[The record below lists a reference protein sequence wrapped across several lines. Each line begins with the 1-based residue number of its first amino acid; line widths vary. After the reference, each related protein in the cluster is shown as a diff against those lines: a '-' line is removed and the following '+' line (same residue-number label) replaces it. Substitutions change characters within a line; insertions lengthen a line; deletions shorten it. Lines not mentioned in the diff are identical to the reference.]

1 VKLNGTEGHPNP
13 QDRTTLA
20 SKIQLILKII
30 GP

>member
-1 VKLNGTEGHPNP
+1 VKTIGTQGHQNP

-20 SKIQLILKII
+20 RKIQFILKII